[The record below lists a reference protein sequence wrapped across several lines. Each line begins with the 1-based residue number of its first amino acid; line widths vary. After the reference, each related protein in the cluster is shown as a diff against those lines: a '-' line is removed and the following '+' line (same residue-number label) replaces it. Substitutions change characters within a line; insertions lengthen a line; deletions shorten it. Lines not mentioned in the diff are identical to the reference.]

1 MMNKSRDKSKSKRE
15 LSNILKEGF
24 GTWSKNLNIAVPFI
38 LSSVLTAIMIVI
50 VVGAGI
56 LVTGGPSLIYLYHFG
71 EEVPA
76 ELIPQLKSQFMHS
89 LHVIISLLGII
100 IALGLLINAYF
111 TAGAIG
117 MVKEATKRGRTSIS
131 DMLRYG
137 SRNFI
142 QLLFAEIIVAL
153 IATLAFGIAFL
164 IPVPEMSSRVA
175 LLLML
180 IALSYIMIVSIIFA
194 LVPYAVVIGGR
205 NAIAGVGESLKLFKA
220 HKLDVFLLWLIVIGI
235 GAFTGFLLG
244 FMPHIIGQVISII
257 LSVVIIQPLAVTWWS
272 KLYMQY
278 AGDSVVTMAL

>member
-1 MMNKSRDKSKSKRE
+1 MMNKSKGKGKNKRE
-15 LSNILKEGF
+15 LSTVLLMGGF
-24 GTWSKNLNIAVPFI
+24 ETWSKNLNIAVPFI

-50 VVGAGI
+50 VVGVGI
-56 LVTGGPSLIYLYHFG
+56 LVTGGPFLIYLYHFG
-71 EEVPA
+71 EEVPP
-76 ELIPQLKSQFMHS
+76 ELITQLKSQFMHS
-89 LHVIISLLGII
+89 FHVIITLLGII

-117 MVKEATKRGRTSIS
+117 MAKEATKRGRTSIS

-153 IATLAFGIAFL
+153 IAALAFGIVFL

-175 LLLML
+175 LPLML
-180 IALSYIMIVSIIFA
+180 IPLSYLLIVSIIFA
-194 LVPYAVVIGGR
+194 LVPYAVVIGGH
-205 NAIAGVGESLKLFKA
+205 NAIAGVSESLKLFKA

-235 GAFTGFLLG
+235 RAFTGFLLG
-244 FMPHIIGQVISII
+244 FIPYIIGQVISII

-272 KLYMQY
+272 RLYMQ
-278 AGDSVVTMAL
+278 VTVS

>member
-1 MMNKSRDKSKSKRE
+1 MMNKSKGKNKRE
-15 LSNILKEGF
+15 LSTVLLMGGF
-24 GTWSKNLNIAVPFI
+24 ETWSKNLNIAVPFI
-38 LSSVLTAIMIVI
+38 LSSVLTAIVIVI
-50 VVGAGI
+50 VVGVGI
-56 LVTGGPSLIYLYHFG
+56 LVTGGPFLIYLYHFS
-71 EEVPA
+71 EEVPP

-89 LHVIISLLGII
+89 FHVIITLLGII

-117 MVKEATKRGRTSIS
+117 MAKEATKRGRTSIS

-153 IATLAFGIAFL
+153 IAALAFGIVFL

-175 LLLML
+175 LPLML
-180 IALSYIMIVSIIFA
+180 IPLSYLLIVSIIFA
-194 LVPYAVVIGGR
+194 LVPYAVVIGGH
-205 NAIAGVGESLKLFKA
+205 NAITGVSESLKLFKA

-244 FMPHIIGQVISII
+244 FIPHIIGQVICII

-272 KLYMQY
+272 RLYMQV
-278 AGDSVVTMAL
+278 AVPLPWL